1 MDTSIDEM
9 ETEDDD
15 ELVDVCSPLQTGTDL
30 IYS

>member
-9 ETEDDD
+9 ETEDD